1 MVQRKMGKRMEKKMT
16 KNIQLLRLSSGE
28 ELIADVECN
37 YPDTVIVKDAIV
49 LIPAGEGKIGFMPFM
64 PYTKAKDGVEIDMK
78 WIMFMV
84 DPIQEM
90 VEQHRNAT
98 SQIAIPDKK
107 IIS

>member
-1 MVQRKMGKRMEKKMT
+1 
-16 KNIQLLRLSSGE
+16 
-28 ELIADVECN
+28 
-37 YPDTVIVKDAIV
+37 
-49 LIPAGEGKIGFMPFM
+49 MPFM
-64 PYTKAKDGVEIDMK
+64 PYTKASDGVEIDMK

-84 DPIQEM
+84 DPVDEM

>member
-1 MVQRKMGKRMEKKMT
+1 MEKEMT

-28 ELIADVECN
+28 ELIADVDLN
-37 YPDTVIVKDAIV
+37 GIDTDTVIVKDAIV

-64 PYTKAKDGVEIDMK
+64 PYTKASDGVEIDMK

-84 DPIQEM
+84 DPVDEM
-90 VEQHRNAT
+90 VEQHRQAT
-98 SQIAIPDKK
+98 SEIALPEKK